1 MDDSTKL
8 KLLTEK
14 SDMLKAMAHPMRL
27 CILNCLMTSQ
37 ECNVTSLTQ
46 KLKQP
51 QSTVSQHLSKLK
63 SQGLIEGQ
71 RNGNEMQ
78 YRIIDDDV
86 KPIIDVLLWKL
97 HQSTKDQD
105 EECQL

>member
-1 MDDSTKL
+1 MDDKLKL

-14 SDMLKAMAHPMRL
+14 SEMLKAMAHPMRL

-37 ECNVTSLTQ
+37 ECNVTTLTQ

-51 QSTVSQHLSKLK
+51 QSTVSQHLAKLK
-63 SQGLIEGQ
+63 SHGLIEGQ
-71 RNGNEMQ
+71 RNGVEMQ
-78 YRIIDDDV
+78 YRVIDSDV
-86 KPIIDVLLWKL
+86 KPIIDVLLKEL
-97 HQSTKDQD
+97 HQSTEDQT

>member
-1 MDDSTKL
+1 MDDNMKL

-27 CILNCLMTSQ
+27 CILNCLMTSE
-37 ECNVTSLTQ
+37 ECNVTTLTQ

-63 SQGLIEGQ
+63 SHGLIEGQ
-71 RNGNEMQ
+71 RNGASMQ
-78 YRIIDDDV
+78 YRIVGEDV
-86 KPIIDVLLWKL
+86 KPIIDVLLKEL
-97 HQSTKDQD
+97 HDSTENHN